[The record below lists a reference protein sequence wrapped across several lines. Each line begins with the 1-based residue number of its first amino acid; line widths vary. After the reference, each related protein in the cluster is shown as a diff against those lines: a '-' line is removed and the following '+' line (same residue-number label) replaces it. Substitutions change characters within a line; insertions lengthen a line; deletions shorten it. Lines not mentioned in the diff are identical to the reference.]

1 MSLSVASNGTASTR
15 LSVTTPAAPAGKPPA
30 SPSVVHWGVAQ
41 VTDRQTIL
49 SKGVSV
55 REPALVAL
63 ETLRTHKLRSFLMLL
78 GVILAV
84 STLIVVVAL
93 ITGANQYIASRVV
106 NMGTNVFLVTRFPL
120 ISSLEDFAKYTRRN
134 RSITWEDY
142 EALLEN
148 LKLPKNIGVDTRTN
162 ARARYGNTV
171 LEDVNLRGV
180 TASIG
185 DMDVEQLAEGRYI
198 TTTDESHRTTV
209 AVLGSEVATK
219 TFPGVDPIGK
229 TMELDGRPYEVVGI
243 MKELGNAL
251 GQSQDRY
258 AYIPVQT
265 FLKTYSANG
274 RSLDINVQAR
284 SPEWMERTQEE
295 ARVLMRARR
304 HLRPGEDDNFG
315 ILSSAVLLDLFHQLT
330 GAIASSMVGV
340 AAVFL
345 VIGGVVIMNVMLASV
360 TERTREIGI
369 RKSLGARKSDIL
381 LQFLVESAVMSG
393 MGGVIGVLVA
403 YGISALV
410 NALTPVPM
418 SVPLV
423 AVVVAIVVSTGVG
436 LFFGLYPARRAAQLD
451 PVEALRFE
459 A

>member
-1 MSLSVASNGTASTR
+1 MA
-15 LSVTTPAAPAGKPPA
+15 
-30 SPSVVHWGVAQ
+30 
-41 VTDRQTIL
+41 DRREIL
-49 SKGVSV
+49 RKGVSL

-93 ITGANQYIASRVV
+93 ISGANQYIASRVV
-106 NMGTNVFLVTRFPL
+106 NLGSNVFLVTRFPL
-120 ISSLEDFAKYTRRN
+120 ISTLEDFVKYTRRN
-134 RSITWEDY
+134 RMITWEDY
-142 EALLEN
+142 EALKEN
-148 LKLPKNIGVDTRTN
+148 LKLPKNVGVEARTN
-162 ARARYGNTV
+162 GRARFGNQV
-171 LEDVNLRGV
+171 LEDVNLRGI

-185 DMDVEQLAEGRYI
+185 EMDVEQVAEGRYI
-198 TTTDESHRTTV
+198 TTTDEDHRTTV
-209 AVLGSEVATK
+209 TVLGSEVAAK
-219 TFPGVDPIGK
+219 LFGGVDPVGK
-229 TMELDGRPYEVVGI
+229 SVELDGRPYQVVGV
-243 MKELGNAL
+243 MKEIGSAL

-258 AYIPVQT
+258 SYLPVQT

-284 SPEWMERTQEE
+284 SPEWMMRTQEE

-304 HLRPGEDDNFG
+304 HLRPNEEDSFG
-315 ILSSAVLLDLFHQLT
+315 MLSSAVLLDLFHQLT
-330 GAIASSMVGV
+330 GAIAGSMVGV
-340 AAVFL
+340 AAIFL

-381 LQFLVESAVMSG
+381 LQFLVESAVMAG
-393 MGGVIGVLVA
+393 MGGVIGVILA
-403 YGISALV
+403 YVISALV
-410 NALTPVPM
+410 TALTPVPM
-418 SVPLV
+418 SVPLA

-436 LFFGLYPARRAAQLD
+436 IFFGLYPARRAAQLD
-451 PVEALRFE
+451 PIEALRFE

>member
-1 MSLSVASNGTASTR
+1 M
-15 LSVTTPAAPAGKPPA
+15 
-30 SPSVVHWGVAQ
+30 
-41 VTDRQTIL
+41 TDRRVIL
-49 SKGVSV
+49 NKGVSL

-63 ETLRTHKLRSFLMLL
+63 ETLRAHKLRSFLMLL

-106 NMGTNVFLVTRFPL
+106 NLGTNVFLVTRFPL
-120 ISSLEDFAKYTRRN
+120 ISSLEDFAKFNRRN
-134 RSITWEDY
+134 RLVTWEDY
-142 EALLEN
+142 EALQEN
-148 LKLPKNIGVDTRTN
+148 LKLPKNIGVDSRTN
-162 ARARYGNTV
+162 ARVRFGNAV

-185 DMDVEQLAEGRYI
+185 DMDVEQLAEGRYV
-198 TTTDESHRTTV
+198 TTTDEGHRTSV
-209 AVLGSEVATK
+209 AVLGSEVASK
-219 TFPGVDPIGK
+219 VFNGVDPIGK
-229 TMELDGRPYEVVGI
+229 TLEIDGRPYQVVGV
-243 MKELGNAL
+243 MKEIGSAL

-258 AYIPVQT
+258 AYIPIQT

-274 RSLDINVQAR
+274 RSLDINIQAR

-304 HLRPGEDDNFG
+304 HLRPGEEDNFG

-369 RKSLGARKSDIL
+369 RKSLGAKKSDIL
-381 LQFLVESAVMSG
+381 LQFLVESGVMAG
-393 MGGVIGVLVA
+393 MGGVIGVGVA
-403 YGISALV
+403 YAISGLV

-423 AVVVAIVVSTGVG
+423 AVFVAIVVSTGVG
-436 LFFGLYPARRAAQLD
+436 IFFGLYPARRAAQLD

>member
-1 MSLSVASNGTASTR
+1 MADKRN
-15 LSVTTPAAPAGKPPA
+15 
-30 SPSVVHWGVAQ
+30 
-41 VTDRQTIL
+41 IL
-49 SKGVSV
+49 RKGVSL

-84 STLIVVVAL
+84 STLIIVVAL
-93 ITGANQYIASRVV
+93 ITGANHYIASRVA
-106 NMGTNVFLVTRFPL
+106 NLGTDVFLLTRFPL
-120 ISSLEDFAKYTRRN
+120 ISSLDDFARFNRRN
-134 RSITWEDY
+134 RNITWEDY
-142 EALLEN
+142 EALQEH
-148 LKLPKNIGVDTRTN
+148 LKLPKNLGVEVREN
-162 ARARYGNTV
+162 ARARFGGTV

-185 DMDVEQLAEGRYI
+185 EMDVEQLAEGRYI
-198 TTTDESHRTTV
+198 TTTDEGHRTTV
-209 AVLGSEVATK
+209 AVLGSEVAAK
-219 TFPGVDPIGK
+219 AFNGVDAIGK
-229 TMELDGRPYEVVGI
+229 TIELDGRPYEVVGV
-243 MKELGNAL
+243 MKEIGSSL

-265 FLKTYSANG
+265 FLKAYSVQN
-274 RSLDINVQAR
+274 RSITINVQAR
-284 SPEWMERTQEE
+284 GADWVQRTQEE
-295 ARVLMRARR
+295 VRVLMRARR
-304 HLRPGEDDNFG
+304 HLRPSEDDNFG

-345 VIGGVVIMNVMLASV
+345 LIGGVVIMNVMLASV

-381 LQFLVESAVMSG
+381 LQFLVESGVMAG
-393 MGGVIGVLVA
+393 MGGVIGVVVA
-403 YGISALV
+403 YAISAAV
-410 NALTPVPM
+410 SAFTPVPM
-418 SVPLV
+418 AVPFT

-436 LFFGLYPARRAAQLD
+436 IFFGLYPARRAAQLD